1 VIALR
6 VFHPSDLGTL
16 HEIDQICFP
25 AGIAYSKSELR
36 YYLQHP
42 KSLAV
47 VAEEDGA
54 ISGFCIGQSYLL
66 EGKPVGHIIT
76 IDVLPAARR
85 QGIGKQLFS
94 DIEKRLQQAGALFIQ
109 LEVAIDNL
117 SAQAFYDDMGF
128 ERIGRIPGYYNGKVD
143 ALVMEKSFINVEEP

>member
-1 VIALR
+1 MIALR
-6 VFHPSDLGTL
+6 LFRASDLVTL

-54 ISGFCIGQSYLL
+54 ITGFCIGQPYLF
-66 EGKPVGHIIT
+66 EGKLIGHIIT
-76 IDVLPAARR
+76 IDVLPASRKR
-85 QGIGKQLFS
+85 GIGKQLFR
-94 DIEKRLQQAGALFIQ
+94 DMEGRLRQAGALYMR
-109 LEVAIDNL
+109 LEVAVDNL
-117 SAQAFYDDMGF
+117 PAQAFYVDMGF
-128 ERIGRIPGYYNGKVD
+128 ERIGRIPGYYNGKLD
-143 ALVMEKSFINVEEP
+143 ALVMEKSLLSGE

>member
-1 VIALR
+1 MIALR
-6 VFHPSDLGTL
+6 SFRTTDLGTL

-42 KSLAV
+42 KSLTV
-47 VAEEDGA
+47 VAEEDGI

-66 EGKPVGHIIT
+66 EGKVMGHIIT

-85 QGIGKQLFS
+85 LGIGRQLFS
-94 DIEKRLQQAGALFIQ
+94 DIEKRLRQAGAVFMR
-109 LEVAIDNL
+109 LEVAVDNL
-117 SAQAFYDDMGF
+117 SAQAFYGHMGF

-143 ALVMEKSFINVEEP
+143 ALVMEKSFISAG